1 MKKTKFQDESKTF
14 LTSDR
19 IRRIPDVYSVSTD
32 FSMAGIESL
41 LIGQCFRDWL
51 TDSEKNFLDLLAFD
65 NSLLFL
71 IKQGRFLHPEDVELF
86 PMELIETTLSEGGEA
101 FFSHHLKT
109 TINADQGHYQVH
121 TAPIT
126 IPGKTRLI
134 LGMLCPESLVTAFEQ
149 VNQFSD
155 LVINF
160 RRASR
165 NIESIITTIRQRY
178 DPDHPVLII
187 NRSSGRLLC
196 LNPAAVKL
204 FDHEEKYLTDMEYS
218 QFKSRLS
225 KVMASFKIKM
235 ENLNARENSLTV
247 MTFTDEKS
255 INTPGE
261 TFLTDLLF
269 DSLHDKAAGMVTAAS
284 YLKSLADF
292 EHDPESSE
300 LVDIILREIN
310 NLALLTNRFRLL
322 LNFDRMPFERISL
335 LNELEQAIE
344 NIKAED
350 GKEYRVNIDDHLKP
364 LHLQAPPSAYL
375 FLFEAVLKRHHE
387 ATEKTRGGQI
397 NIILQNADETVTLVF
412 ETLIDKPVVN
422 SFSRE
427 QWSQYARQLAGNL
440 HLAYTDTVTENQII
454 TQITI
459 PYHFSEQ

>member
-1 MKKTKFQDESKTF
+1 MKKTEFQDESKTF

-19 IRRIPDVYSVSTD
+19 IRRFPDVYSVSAD

-65 NSLLFL
+65 NGLLFL

-86 PMELIETTLSEGGEA
+86 PMELIETALSECGEA
-101 FFSHHLKT
+101 FFSHHLKAT
-109 TINADQGHYQVH
+109 VNAYQGHYQVH
-121 TAPIT
+121 TAQIT
-126 IPGKTRLI
+126 IPGKTRLV
-134 LGMLCPESLVTAFEQ
+134 LGMLCPENLATAFEQ
-149 VNQFSD
+149 VNQFSN

-165 NIESIITTIRQRY
+165 NIESIVTAIRHRY
-178 DPDHPVLII
+178 DPDDPALII

-204 FDHEEKYLTDMEYS
+204 FGHEEKNLTDMEYS

-225 KVMASFKIKM
+225 KVMAAFKVKM
-235 ENLNARENSLTV
+235 DNLNARENSLTV
-247 MTFTDEKS
+247 MTFTDEK
-255 INTPGE
+255 NTNTHGE

-269 DSLHDKAAGMVTAAS
+269 DSLHDKAAGVVTAAS
-284 YLKSLADF
+284 YLKSLPDF
-292 EHDPESSE
+292 EHDPEPSE

-310 NLALLTNRFRLL
+310 NLALLTNRFRLIF
-322 LNFDRMPFERISL
+322 NFDRMPIERISL
-335 LNELEQAIE
+335 FNELEQAVE

-350 GKEYRVNIDDHLKP
+350 GKEYRVNIDDHVKP
-364 LHLQAPPSAYL
+364 FLLQAPPSAYL

-387 ATEKTRGGQI
+387 MTEKTRAGQI
-397 NIILQNADETVTLVF
+397 NIIPQNADEALTLVF
-412 ETLIDKPVVN
+412 ETLIDKPGVN

-440 HLAYTDTVTENQII
+440 HLTYTDTVTENQIT

-459 PYHFSEQ
+459 PHHYSE